1 MTKKEI
7 IKKLESLRGM
17 RKRLLSM
24 KIYKEEEREI
34 YTGLKATQYDKIA
47 VKSSKGNSV
56 EENTHRYLEAAQKVE
71 ERYNTLLDEYIA
83 IEDEIAEKMRC
94 LNPTEYEVIL
104 NYYMMSGKKT
114 AREIGDI
121 MGLSEDRVK
130 HIAME
135 ARKKMYEN

>member
-83 IEDEIAEKMRC
+83 IAERHQGA
-94 LNPTEYEVIL
+94 LP
-104 NYYMMSGKKT
+104 
-114 AREIGDI
+114 
-121 MGLSEDRVK
+121 
-130 HIAME
+130 
-135 ARKKMYEN
+135 